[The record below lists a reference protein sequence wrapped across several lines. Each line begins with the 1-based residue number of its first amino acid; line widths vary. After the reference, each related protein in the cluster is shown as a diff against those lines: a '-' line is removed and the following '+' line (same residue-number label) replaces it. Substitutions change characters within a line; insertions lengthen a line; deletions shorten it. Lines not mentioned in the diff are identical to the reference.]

1 MFNNRWVI
9 SAIIMSL
16 TGLGATST
24 VLAQSDDSID
34 GEALLEE
41 ILITATRR
49 EQSIYTVPIA
59 VSAFTEETIL
69 KQGIV
74 DLTDIG
80 KFVPNMT
87 VTGFSAG
94 HVSSV
99 NVFIRGI
106 GLQDHLITTDPGVGV
121 YIDGIYLGRQVGQ
134 NWSLSNI
141 ERVEVLRGPQG
152 TLYGRNS
159 IGGAINIITR
169 KPGDESGGRA
179 TLTVGSRGRLN
190 GDFYWNQ
197 PFGDS
202 FAASFTGS
210 YVSRDGVGDFLN
222 FDAGVEV
229 GEMEEWGGRIAAKWS
244 PTEDFSALF
253 VYDKNDL
260 EGGLRPYTTLI
271 DEVPGGLLYAVTGG
285 RNADLADDPYDNA
298 GGYYFDD
305 NGNLVSQADVSN
317 EADGWSIT
325 ADWAMNDQFAWKLI
339 YSDRSSEYT
348 SGLDDDGIGCLNG
361 GCPANPTMEELASG
375 IAFQYPEIG
384 FADQKSAELQLFGD
398 FEGWDFVAGLYFFEE
413 QGGNDQDPN
422 FFLGGAGKHLNYQET
437 ESRAIYANVGFQA
450 TDNLR
455 LSVGARYTE
464 DDKDAFTDIGAIQE
478 SNSRDWDEAS
488 WEIAAAWAMNN
499 RMNLYGTIQSG
510 YQSGQ
515 YPPRPFCL
523 FGSMDTT
530 QPGNVSRP
538 NCFEANDNV
547 TAINYEVGLKGRPA
561 DTLSMSLAV
570 FYTDY
575 SDLPYQVS
583 SSVGGG
589 FNTVNIIVDQTSS
602 GVEWESTWAPT
613 DRFRLHAA
621 IGFIDVDV
629 KDPNPRIAAPL
640 TPDWT
645 ATISPEYT
653 LPLNNGGD
661 LVFRLDWSY
670 RDKMFGQPF
679 NDVPITDIDSRSL
692 INFDIAYHAPDG
704 RWLVGLYGRNAT
716 NEKYDNARI
725 LPDDYVL
732 QILNNDLSEF
742 GLRFMYNFGL

>member
-1 MFNNRWVI
+1 M
-9 SAIIMSL
+9 
-16 TGLGATST
+16 
-24 VLAQSDDSID
+24 
-34 GEALLEE
+34 LEE
-41 ILITATRR
+41 VIVTATKR
-49 EQSIYTVPIA
+49 EQSIYDVPLA
-59 VSAFTEETIL
+59 VSAFTEDMIF

-94 HVSSV
+94 HTSSI

-121 YIDGIYLGRQVGQ
+121 YVDGVYLGRQVGQ

-197 PFGDS
+197 PFGES

-210 YVSRDGVGDFLN
+210 YMSRDGVGDFLN
-222 FDAGVEV
+222 HDAGVEV
-229 GEMEEWGGRIAAKWS
+229 GEMEEWAGRVAAKWM
-244 PTEDFSALF
+244 PTEDFSVLF
-253 VYDKNDL
+253 AYDKNDG

-271 DEVPGGLLYAVTGG
+271 DEVPTGLLYGTGA
-285 RNADLADDPYDNA
+285 RNSDVSADPYDNA
-298 GGYYFDD
+298 GAFYFDE

-325 ADWAMNDQFAWKLI
+325 ADWDMTETLSWKLI

-348 SGLDDDGIGCLNG
+348 SGLDDDSIAFIGG
-361 GCPANPTMEELASG
+361 SDNPNDPTAGVL
-375 IAFQYPEIG
+375 FQYPETG
-384 FADQKSAELQLFGD
+384 FADQKSAELQLYGTFD
-398 FEGWDFVAGLYFFEE
+398 AWDFVAGLYYFEE
-413 QGGNDQDPN
+413 EGGNDQDPN
-422 FFLGGAGKHLNYQET
+422 FFIGFAGKHLNFQET
-437 ESRAIYANVGFQA
+437 ESKAIYANVGFQA
-450 TDNLR
+450 TDRLR
-455 LSVGARYTE
+455 LSAGARHTQ

-478 SNSRDWDEAS
+478 SNSRDWDETS
-488 WEIAAAWAMNN
+488 WEIAAAWEMND
-499 RMNLYGTIQSG
+499 RMNLYGTIQNG

-515 YPPRPFCL
+515 FPARPFCL
-523 FGSMDTT
+523 FGSFDDT

-561 DTLSMSLAV
+561 DTLSMSVAV

-575 SDLPYQVS
+575 TDLPYQVS
-583 SSVGGG
+583 NNEGGG
-589 FNTVNIIVDQTSS
+589 FNTFNLIVDQTST

-621 IGFIDVDV
+621 IGYIDVDV
-629 KDPNPRIAAPL
+629 SDPDPTVAAPL
-640 TPDWT
+640 TPEWT
-645 ATISPEYT
+645 AAVSPEYT
-653 LPLNNGGD
+653 MPLNNGGE

-679 NDVPITDIDSRSL
+679 NNFPTTDIDSRTL

-704 RWLVGLYGRNAT
+704 NWLVALYGRNVT
-716 NEKYDNARI
+716 DEKYDNARL
-725 LPDDYVL
+725 LPIDYVL
-732 QILNNDLSEF
+732 QILNNDRSEF